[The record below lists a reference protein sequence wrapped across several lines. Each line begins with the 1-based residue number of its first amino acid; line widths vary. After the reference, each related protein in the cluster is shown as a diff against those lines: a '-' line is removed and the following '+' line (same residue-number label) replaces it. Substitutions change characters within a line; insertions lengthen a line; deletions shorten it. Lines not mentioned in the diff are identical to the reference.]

1 VNRFNKPLELATS
14 SSLEALQFLAK
25 GFRNHLSTDFAS
37 TMSYYER
44 AIDLDPSFALASKE
58 IVIQGLK

>member
-1 VNRFNKPLELATS
+1 MR
-14 SSLEALQFLAK
+14 
-25 GFRNHLSTDFAS
+25 RFAS